1 MTVKIESPV
10 PGITLTDAISD
21 FYASAGVESTTVD
34 DVDGRRF
41 QVQASNITHYRDR
54 DRFMETRCDA
64 DDFETLTAP
73 SLEALYEYMAGYFAY
88 HDTSHAKNKDG
99 EYVEVTF
106 GDICEVVTIRDFSP
120 TVLAYTD
127 RMKTL
132 MAQRAE
138 AAERASAKAI
148 ADAEAAEVRQRA
160 IDEAELKRLT
170 EKLGR

>member
-1 MTVKIESPV
+1 MTIIIEPPV
-10 PGITLTDAISD
+10 PGISLTQAIAD
-21 FYASAGVESTTVD
+21 FYSSYGVESITAKGDT
-34 DVDGRRF
+34 GRRF
-41 QVQASNITHYRDR
+41 QVQASNITHERDQ
-54 DRFMETRCDA
+54 DNYMVTV
-64 DDFETLTAP
+64 DDHETLSAGT
-73 SLEALYEYMAGYFAY
+73 LEGLYEHMAAY
-88 HDTSHAKNKDG
+88 YDDHDTSHAKNKYG
-99 EYVEVTF
+99 EYVSVNF

-132 MAQRAE
+132 MADRAE
-138 AAERASAKAI
+138 AAARAAAKAI